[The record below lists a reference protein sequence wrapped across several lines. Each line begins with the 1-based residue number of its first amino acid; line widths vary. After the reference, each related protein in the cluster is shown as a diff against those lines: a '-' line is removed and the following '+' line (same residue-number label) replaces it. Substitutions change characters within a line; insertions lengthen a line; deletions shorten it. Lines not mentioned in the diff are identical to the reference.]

1 MTNSI
6 LIITTSFIIALL
18 LYPSLIRLLIY
29 KLAAVD
35 VPDARKMHKAPK
47 PSMGGILFFL
57 LALVPV
63 LVYVDWELLN
73 SSDVFLVAALFS
85 ILLVGFY
92 DDLYNLRARYKLLFF
107 VPAIAFL
114 LFGAGIRITNLNGI
128 IGINQIDTFSSYGL
142 TIFAVIALSNAFNL
156 IDGID
161 GLAAS
166 VGLVACGV
174 LGYLLYNQGFV
185 FHGLLLFGVV
195 GTILAFIKFN
205 WQPSKIFMGDTGSLF
220 LGFLITAS
228 LIRFVESSHLEIS
241 TSEIVFINPIT
252 FALAVLIIPFF
263 DTFRVF
269 TIRIINGR
277 SPFDPDKNH
286 LHHLLIQA
294 GFNHARATLI
304 LLASNVLFILLAFAL
319 KSFSDT
325 SVFYIVFVLGL
336 TSSVSLHFWVYKN
349 SFENKRKIV
358 LARIENSQLKQTI
371 SKELQL
377 QEVENEAVMSN

>member
-1 MTNSI
+1 MINSI
-6 LIITTSFIIALL
+6 LIITTSFITALL
-18 LYPSLIRLLIY
+18 LYPSLIHLLKH

-35 VPDARKMHKAPK
+35 VPDARKMHKSPK
-47 PSMGGILFFL
+47 PSMGGILFFIIA
-57 LALVPV
+57 LASV
-63 LVYVDWELLN
+63 LVYVDWTLL
-73 SSDVFLVAALFS
+73 SSKDVFLVASLFS

-114 LFGAGIRITNLNGI
+114 LFGSDIRITSLNGI
-128 IGINQIDTFSSYGL
+128 IGINQINSISSYGL
-142 TIFAVIALSNAFNL
+142 TIFSVIALSNAFNL

-185 FHGLLLFGVV
+185 FHSLLLFGVV

-205 WQPSKIFMGDTGSLF
+205 WEPSKIFMGDTGSLF

-228 LIRFVESSHLEIS
+228 LIRFVENSHLEIS
-241 TSEIVFINPIT
+241 NSQIIFSSPIT
-252 FALAVLIIPFF
+252 FALAILIIPFF

-269 TIRIINGR
+269 TIRLINGR

-286 LHHLLIQA
+286 LHHLLIQV

-304 LLASNVLFILLAFAL
+304 LLASNILFVLLAFKVL
-319 KSFSDT
+319 ESFMHM
-325 SVFYIVFVLGL
+325 F
-336 TSSVSLHFWVYKN
+336 
-349 SFENKRKIV
+349 KIV
-358 LARIENSQLKQTI
+358 
-371 SKELQL
+371 
-377 QEVENEAVMSN
+377 VG